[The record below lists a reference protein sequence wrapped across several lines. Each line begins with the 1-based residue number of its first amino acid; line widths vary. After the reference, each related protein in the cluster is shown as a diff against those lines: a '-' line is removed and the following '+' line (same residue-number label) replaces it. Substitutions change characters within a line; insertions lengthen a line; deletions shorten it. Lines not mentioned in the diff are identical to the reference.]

1 MSLFYDEN
9 KHLYSG
15 LPSGRLVFLKVYIIC
30 ERRRERL
37 SIPSSATDVP
47 AEATLVAPVTCVIT
61 ANYLT
66 FLFEQFNQ
74 FGIGETGL
82 SLLLEGKR
90 AFISGGTRGIGAAL
104 CEIFAREGADIAFNY
119 HASDEL
125 AAEMKAKVEA
135 LGRQCLP
142 FKVSVTDR
150 VGMKRVA
157 REIHEEWDSIDIL
170 VNNAA
175 VNKADNFATTTDRSW
190 DWVVDTNVGSLF
202 AVTKPFYKQMI
213 RQRKGTILNIT
224 SIGAIRA
231 LPTAVHYATSKAA
244 MIGFT
249 KCLSREAANFGITV
263 NAIAAGIFDTD
274 LGNTLPERLLAAHEN
289 WVSLRRLGQPSELAE
304 FAAFIVS
311 DRNSYMNGEIITVD
325 GGTIT

>member
-1 MSLFYDEN
+1 M
-9 KHLYSG
+9 
-15 LPSGRLVFLKVYIIC
+15 
-30 ERRRERL
+30 
-37 SIPSSATDVP
+37 T
-47 AEATLVAPVTCVIT
+47 
-61 ANYLT
+61 
-66 FLFEQFNQ
+66 
-74 FGIGETGL
+74 
-82 SLLLEGKR
+82 LLLEGR
-90 AFISGGTRGIGAAL
+90 TAFISGGTRGIGAAL
-104 CEIFAREGADIAFNY
+104 CEIFAREGADVAFNY
-119 HASDEL
+119 HSSDDL
-125 AAEMKAKVEA
+125 AEAVKSKVEA
-135 LGRQCLP
+135 LGRKAAA

-157 REIHEEWDSIDIL
+157 REVVEAFGHIDIL

-190 DWVVDTNVGSLF
+190 DWVVDTNVNSLF

-213 RQRKGTILNIT
+213 RRRTGTILNIT

-274 LGNTLPERLLAAHEN
+274 LGNTLPARLLEAHEN
-289 WVSLRRLGQPSELAE
+289 WVSLRRLGRPEELAE

-311 DRNSYMNGEIITVD
+311 SRNSYMNGEIITVD